1 MRKGGVGRGRRGVGG
16 GRSRWKKKIKINEER
31 DEGREEG
38 QKKRKVGRKNPSCLY
53 NLIVEY
59 IQA

>member
-38 QKKRKVGRKNPSCLY
+38 QKKRKEEPFLF
-53 NLIVEY
+53 I
-59 IQA
+59 